1 MTLLQKIDNIEAA
14 IFDYEIK
21 NVMNNIVSVFTEI
34 IETGSVN
41 ANEPDMINKLNTL
54 MSDCLAAMNDK
65 DYLLL
70 ADYLEY
76 FLKPM
81 MGDNI
86 YAGLSS

>member
-1 MTLLQKIDNIEAA
+1 MTLLQKIENIETA

-34 IETGSVN
+34 IETN
-41 ANEPDMINKLNTL
+41 AINVNEPDMINNLNKL
-54 MSDCLAAMNDK
+54 MSDCIAAMNDK

-70 ADYLEY
+70 ADYLEF

-81 MGDNI
+81 IGGSL
-86 YAGLSS
+86 YAGHSS

>member
-1 MTLLQKIDNIEAA
+1 MKILQKIDNIETA

-21 NVMNNIVSVFTEI
+21 NVMNNVVSVFTEI
-34 IETGSVN
+34 IETNTIN
-41 ANEPDMINKLNTL
+41 ANEPGRISKLNSL

-76 FLKPM
+76 LLKPM
-81 MGDNI
+81 IGDSI